1 MVKLFKK
8 ITLKYSLAM
17 VLMRRQTSANTSS
30 LVDIVILFS
39 LDQLEGSLDFKTFP
53 VFFQLKNVYNLDFNK
68 NFVCFPSIKIFPFF
82 LKTQLVNAKFPPTF
96 KTWQSMKISSF
107 KLMEPM

>member
-1 MVKLFKK
+1 
-8 ITLKYSLAM
+8 M

-30 LVDIVILFS
+30 LVDIICDFFS
-39 LDQLEGSLDFKTFP
+39 FGQLEGSLEFKTFP
-53 VFFQLKNVYNLDFNK
+53 FSFQLKSSYNLDFNK

-96 KTWQSMKISSF
+96 KT
-107 KLMEPM
+107 